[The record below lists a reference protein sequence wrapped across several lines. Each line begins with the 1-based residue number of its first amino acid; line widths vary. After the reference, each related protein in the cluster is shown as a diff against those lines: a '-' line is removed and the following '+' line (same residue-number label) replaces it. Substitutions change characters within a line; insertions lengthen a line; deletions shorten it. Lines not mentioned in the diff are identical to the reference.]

1 MTSAELTTAAA
12 RGSSHLEKADVPV
25 SPAGPGTLP
34 GTATGRESHREPS
47 STRFRADVA
56 GLRAVAVGLVLLYH
70 AGLPFL
76 PGGFVGVDVFFV
88 ISGFLIT
95 GQLITEIERT
105 GRVSL
110 LGFYARRAKRI
121 LPAAT
126 VVLAASAV
134 AVRLFVPRGEWQGI
148 GGDIAAAAIYVVN
161 WRFADRA
168 VDYLAAD
175 TPPSPVQHFWSL
187 AVEEQF
193 YLVWPLLIILAI
205 LAARRLRRTNVR
217 PVLWV
222 GLAILAVPSFVWSI
236 VATAASPQRAFF
248 VSTTRLWELGIGAG
262 IALIA
267 TRAARMPRALAVIL
281 GWLGLAAIVV
291 AALLV
296 TADTAWPG
304 YAAALPTLGAAA
316 VIAAGAAAGS
326 RGPVLVLG
334 TRPFRW
340 VGDLSYSLYLWHWPM
355 LIVAA
360 AYWDDL
366 SLTRGMAVAL
376 ASVVPAWLTFRLV
389 ENPLR
394 YSRAISKSPRLALSL
409 GGNFTMAG
417 ICAGLALVL
426 TGAWAAAATPS
437 GGRYAP
443 GAALLSTTPG
453 TAPIGPV
460 PERFDFI
467 SPDPLKLRQGFM
479 DVPVTNRDK
488 CFQQV
493 AGAEVLWCTYGKP
506 DGATTVALVGDSKMD
521 QWLPAFQVLAEQN
534 DWKLVIAAKG
544 ACAFTSAKVLKGDGS
559 DKLYTDCIE
568 WNRTL
573 LRRLVEERPDYVVTS
588 QSAATALDAS
598 GKGASVDA
606 MVAGVRSSW
615 KKLDSVGTKVIVLAN
630 NPHPGPAIV
639 QCADKNRKHLSACAF
654 DRERHDQDP
663 AYRMQRKAV
672 AGMPKVKM
680 IDLFDAVCPT
690 EKCPVVFGNV
700 LIYRGGS
707 HIGAA
712 YVKTMAPH
720 LARALSDIGV
730 PARFSPSN

>member
-1 MTSAELTTAAA
+1 M
-12 RGSSHLEKADVPV
+12 
-25 SPAGPGTLP
+25 
-34 GTATGRESHREPS
+34 
-47 STRFRADVA
+47 
-56 GLRAVAVGLVLLYH
+56 AVGLVLLYH

-95 GQLITEIERT
+95 GQLLTEIERT

-126 VVLAASAV
+126 VVLAATAV
-134 AVRLFVPRGEWQGI
+134 AVRLFVPRGQWQEI

-175 TPPSPVQHFWSL
+175 APPSPVQHFWSL

-205 LAARRLRRTNVR
+205 LAARRLRRSNVR

-236 VATAASPQRAFF
+236 VETATSSERAFF
-248 VSTTRLWELGIGAG
+248 VSTTRLWELAIGAG

-267 TRAARMPRALAVIL
+267 TSAARMPRALAVIL
-281 GWLGLAAIVV
+281 GWLGLAAIVT

-296 TADTAWPG
+296 TAATAWPG

-355 LIVAA
+355 LIVAG
-360 AYWDDL
+360 AYWGDL
-366 SLTRGMAVAL
+366 SLKRGLAVAL
-376 ASVVPAWLTFRLV
+376 ASVVPAWITFRLV

-394 YSRAISKSPRLALSL
+394 YSRAISTSPRLALSL

-437 GGRYAP
+437 GDRYAP
-443 GAALLSTTPG
+443 GAALLATTPG

-467 SPDPLKLRQGFM
+467 APDPLKLTQGFM
-479 DVPVTNRDK
+479 DVPDTNRDK

-493 AGAEVLWCTYGKP
+493 VGAEVLSCTYGNP

-521 QWLPAFQVLAEQN
+521 QWLPAFQVLAAQN
-534 DWKLVIAAKG
+534 DWKLVIAAKA
-544 ACAFTSAKVLKGDGS
+544 ACPFTSARVLKGDGS
-559 DKLYTDCIE
+559 HKPYTDCME

-573 LRRLVEERPDYVVTS
+573 LRRLAEERPDYVVTS
-588 QSAATALDAS
+588 QSAGSALDAA
-598 GKGASVDA
+598 GKESVDA
-606 MVAGVRSSW
+606 MIAGVRSSW
-615 KKLDSVGTKVIVLAN
+615 KALDSAGVKVVVLAN

-654 DRERHDQDP
+654 DRERHEQDP
-663 AYRMQRKAV
+663 AFLMQRKAV
-672 AGMPKVKM
+672 AGMPEVKM
-680 IDLFDAVCPT
+680 IDLFDAICPT

-712 YVKTMAPH
+712 YVKTTAPH

>member
-1 MTSAELTTAAA
+1 MTSPELTTVAAP
-12 RGSSHLEKADVPV
+12 GSSQIEKPP
-25 SPAGPGTLP
+25 PAGPSTLP
-34 GTATGRESHREPS
+34 DQAAGREPRRESTPS
-47 STRFRADVA
+47 RFRADVA

-95 GQLITEIERT
+95 GQLINEIDRT
-105 GRVSL
+105 GRISL

-126 VVLAASAV
+126 VVLAATAV
-134 AVRLFVPRGEWQGI
+134 AVRLFVPRGQWQEI

-175 TPPSPVQHFWSL
+175 NATTSPVQHFWSL

-193 YLVWPLLIILAI
+193 YLLWPLLIILAI
-205 LAARRLRRTNVR
+205 LAAKRLRRTNVR
-217 PVLWV
+217 PVLWI
-222 GLAILAVPSFVWSI
+222 GLAVLAVPSFAWSI
-236 VATAASPQRAFF
+236 IETATSPERAFF
-248 VSTTRLWELGIGAG
+248 VSTTRLWELAVGAG
-262 IALIA
+262 IALAA
-267 TRAARMPRALAVIL
+267 TGAARMPRALAVVL
-281 GWLGLAAIVV
+281 GWLGLAAIVA

-296 TADTAWPG
+296 TKKTAWPG

-355 LIVAA
+355 LIVAG
-360 AYWDDL
+360 AYWDGL
-366 SLTRGMAVAL
+366 SVKRGLVVAL
-376 ASVVPAWLTFRLV
+376 ASVVPAWITFRLV

-394 YSRAISKSPRLALSL
+394 YSRAVSKSPRLALSL

-426 TGAWAAAATPS
+426 TAAWAANAQPT
-437 GGRYAP
+437 RQHYAP

-460 PERFDFI
+460 PERFDVI
-467 SPDPLKLRQGFM
+467 TPDPLQIRQGFM

-493 AGAEVLWCTYGKP
+493 VGSELLWCTYGNP
-506 DGATTVALVGDSKMD
+506 TGSTTVALVGDSKMD
-521 QWLPAFQVLAEQN
+521 QWLPAFQVLAAQN
-534 DWKLVIAAKG
+534 DWKLVIAAK
-544 ACAFTSAKVLKGDGS
+544 ASCPFTSAPALRAD
-559 DKLYTDCIE
+559 DPTKLYTDCID
-568 WNRTL
+568 WNKAL
-573 LRRLVEERPDYVVTS
+573 LRRLTEERPDYVVTS
-588 QSAATALDAS
+588 QGASRALDTKS
-598 GKGASVDA
+598 GKGTVEA
-606 MVAGVRSSW
+606 MIAGVRASW
-615 KKLDSVGTKVIVLAN
+615 KALDSVGSKVVVLAN
-630 NPHPGPAIV
+630 NPGPGPAV
-639 QCADKNRKHLSACAF
+639 TCADKNRNHLSACAF
-654 DRERHDQDP
+654 DRKRHDQDA
-663 AYRMQRKAV
+663 AYVMQRKAV
-672 AGMPKVKM
+672 AGVPEVKM
-680 IDLFDAVCPT
+680 IDLFDAICPT
-690 EKCPVVFGNV
+690 DKCPVVFGNV

-712 YVKTMAPH
+712 YVKTTAPH

-730 PARFSPSN
+730 PARFAPSN

>member
-1 MTSAELTTAAA
+1 M
-12 RGSSHLEKADVPV
+12 
-25 SPAGPGTLP
+25 
-34 GTATGRESHREPS
+34 
-47 STRFRADVA
+47 
-56 GLRAVAVGLVLLYH
+56 AVGLVLLYH

-95 GQLITEIERT
+95 GQLMTEIERT
-105 GRVSL
+105 GRISL

-126 VVLAASAV
+126 VVLAATAV
-134 AVRLFVPRGEWQGI
+134 AVRLFVPRGQWQEI

-175 TPPSPVQHFWSL
+175 NAATSPVQHFWSL

-193 YLVWPLLIILAI
+193 YLLWPLLIILAL

-222 GLAILAVPSFVWSI
+222 GLAVLAVPSFVWSI
-236 VATAASPQRAFF
+236 VETAHSPERAFF
-248 VSTTRLWELGIGAG
+248 VSTTRLWELAVGAG
-262 IALIA
+262 IALAA
-267 TRAARMPRALAVIL
+267 TGVARMPRALAVLL
-281 GWLGLAAIVV
+281 GWLGLAAIVA

-296 TADTAWPG
+296 TKGTAWPG
-304 YAAALPTLGAAA
+304 YAAALPTVGAAA
-316 VIAAGAAAGS
+316 VIAAGVAAGS

-355 LIVAA
+355 LIVAG
-360 AYWDDL
+360 AYWDGL
-366 SLTRGMAVAL
+366 SVKRGLVVAL

-394 YSRAISKSPRLALSL
+394 YSRAISTSPRLALSL

-426 TGAWAAAATPS
+426 MAAWAAAATPS
-437 GGRYAP
+437 RGSQYAP
-443 GAALLSTTPG
+443 GAALLSTAPG

-467 SPDPLKLRQGFM
+467 SPDPLKIRQGFM
-479 DVPVTNRDK
+479 DVPDTNRDK

-493 AGAEVLWCTYGKP
+493 VGSEVLSCTYGNP

-521 QWLPAFQVLAEQN
+521 QWLPAFQVLAAQN
-534 DWKLVIAAKG
+534 DWKLVITAKAG
-544 ACAFTSAKVLKGDGS
+544 CAFTSAKVLKGDGS
-559 DKLYTDCIE
+559 NKPYTDCIE

-573 LRRLVEERPDYVVTS
+573 LRRLAEQRPDYVVTS
-588 QSAATALDAS
+588 QSAGSALDAA
-598 GKGASVDA
+598 GKVSVDA
-606 MVAGVRSSW
+606 MVAGMRSSW
-615 KKLDSVGTKVIVLAN
+615 KTLDSAGVQVVVLAN

-639 QCADKNRKHLSACAF
+639 ACADKNRKHLSACAF
-654 DRERHDQDP
+654 DRKLHDRDP
-663 AYRMQRKAV
+663 GLVTQRKAV
-672 AGMPKVKM
+672 VGMPQVKM

-690 EKCPVVFGNV
+690 DRCPVAFGNV

-712 YVKTMAPH
+712 YVRTTAPH

>member
-1 MTSAELTTAAA
+1 MNSPELTTVAAS
-12 RGSSHLEKADVPV
+12 GSSQIEP
-25 SPAGPGTLP
+25 STPAGPDTLP
-34 GTATGRESHREPS
+34 GGAAGREPRREPS
-47 STRFRADVA
+47 RFRADVA

-95 GQLITEIERT
+95 GQLIGEIDRT
-105 GRVSL
+105 GRISL
-110 LGFYARRAKRI
+110 VGFYARRAKRI

-126 VVLAASAV
+126 VVLAATAV
-134 AVRLFVPRGEWQGI
+134 AARLLVPRGQWQEI
-148 GGDIAAAAIYVVN
+148 GSDIVAAAIYVVN

-175 TPPSPVQHFWSL
+175 APPSPVQHFWSL

-205 LAARRLRRTNVR
+205 LAAKRLRRTGVR

-222 GLAILAVPSFVWSI
+222 GLAVLAVPSFAWSI
-236 VATAASPQRAFF
+236 VETATSPERAFF
-248 VSTTRLWELGIGAG
+248 VSTTRMWELAVGAG
-262 IALIA
+262 TALIA
-267 TRAARMPRALAVIL
+267 TGAARLPRALAVVL
-281 GWLGLAAIVV
+281 GWLGLAAIVT
-291 AALLV
+291 AALLI
-296 TADTAWPG
+296 TKGTAWPG

-316 VIAAGAAAGS
+316 VIAAGAAAGP

-355 LIVAA
+355 LVVAG
-360 AYWDDL
+360 AYWDGL
-366 SLTRGMAVAL
+366 SVERGLVVVL
-376 ASVVPAWLTFRLV
+376 ASLVPAWITFRLV

-394 YSRAISKSPRLALSL
+394 YSRAISRSPRLALSL

-426 TGAWAAAATPS
+426 TAALAASATPS
-437 GGRYAP
+437 DRGRYAP

-467 SPDPLKLRQGFM
+467 SPDPLRFAQGFL
-479 DVPVTNRDK
+479 DVPDTNRDR
-488 CFQQV
+488 CFQQI
-493 AGAEVLWCTYGKP
+493 AGAEVLSCTYGNP
-506 DGATTVALVGDSKMD
+506 HGATTVALVGDSKMD
-521 QWLPAFQVLAEQN
+521 QWLPAFQVLAAQN
-534 DWKLVIAAKG
+534 DWKLVITVKASCPFTG
-544 ACAFTSAKVLKGDGS
+544 ARVLMADGS
-559 DKLYTDCIE
+559 RKLYTDCME

-588 QSAATALDAS
+588 QSAGSAVDAA
-598 GKGASVDA
+598 GKWSVDA

-615 KKLDSVGTKVIVLAN
+615 RALDSVGTKVVVLAN

-639 QCADKNRKHLSACAF
+639 QCADRNRDHLSACAF
-654 DRERHDQDP
+654 DRERHDEDP
-663 AYRMQRKAV
+663 AFQMQRKAV
-672 AGMPKVKM
+672 AGMPEVKM
-680 IDLFDAVCPT
+680 IDLFDAICPT
-690 EKCPVVFGNV
+690 ERCPVVFGNV
-700 LIYRGGS
+700 LVYRGGS

-712 YVKTMAPH
+712 YARTTAPH
-720 LARALSDIGV
+720 LARALSDVGV
-730 PARFSPSN
+730 PTRFSPVS

>member
-1 MTSAELTTAAA
+1 MTSPELTTVPA
-12 RGSSHLEKADVPV
+12 RGNSSIEKVAAPA
-25 SPAGPGTLP
+25 SPGI
-34 GTATGRESHREPS
+34 ATGSEPRRAPS
-47 STRFRADVA
+47 PSRFRGDVA

-95 GQLITEIERT
+95 GQLISEIERT
-105 GRVSL
+105 GRISL

-126 VVLAASAV
+126 VVLAATAV
-134 AVRLFVPRGEWQGI
+134 AVRLFVPRGQWQEI
-148 GGDIAAAAIYVVN
+148 GGDVAAAAIYVVN

-175 TPPSPVQHFWSL
+175 NAVTSPVQHFWSL

-222 GLAILAVPSFVWSI
+222 GLAVLAVPSFAWSI
-236 VATAASPQRAFF
+236 AETAASPERAFF
-248 VSTTRLWELGIGAG
+248 VSTTRLWELAVGAG
-262 IALIA
+262 IALLA
-267 TRAARMPRALAVIL
+267 TSAARMPRALAVVL
-281 GWLGLAAIVV
+281 GWLGLAAIVA

-296 TADTAWPG
+296 TAATAWPG

-326 RGPVLVLG
+326 RGPVVVLG

-355 LIVAA
+355 LIVAG
-360 AYWDDL
+360 AYWGDL
-366 SLTRGMAVAL
+366 SLARGVTVAL
-376 ASVVPAWLTFRLV
+376 ASVVPAWITFRLV

-394 YSRAISKSPRLALSL
+394 YSRAISTSPRLALSL
-409 GGNFTMAG
+409 GGNFTLAG

-426 TGAWAAAATPS
+426 MSVWAAAAVPTE
-437 GGRYAP
+437 GRYAP

-467 SPDPLKLRQGFM
+467 TPDPLQLAQGFM
-479 DVPVTNRDK
+479 DVPDTNRDK

-493 AGAEVLWCTYGKP
+493 VGAEVLSCTYGNP
-506 DGATTVALVGDSKMD
+506 NGATTVALVGDSKMD
-521 QWLPAFQVLAEQN
+521 QWLPAFQVLAAQN
-534 DWKLVIAAKG
+534 DWKLVIAAK
-544 ACAFTSAKVLKGDGS
+544 ASCPFTSARVLMADGS
-559 DKLYTDCIE
+559 KKIYTDCME

-573 LRRLVEERPDYVVTS
+573 LRRLVEERPDYVVSS
-588 QSAATALDAS
+588 QSAGSALDAA
-598 GKGASVDA
+598 GRWSVDA

-615 KKLDSVGTKVIVLAN
+615 KQLDAVGTKVVVLAN

-639 QCADKNRKHLSACAF
+639 QCADKHRKDLSACAF
-654 DRERHDQDP
+654 DRARHDQDP
-663 AYRMQRKAV
+663 AFLMQRKAV
-672 AGMPKVKM
+672 AGMPEVKM
-680 IDLFDAVCPT
+680 IDLFDAICPT
-690 EKCPVVFGNV
+690 DRCPVVFGNV

-707 HIGAA
+707 HVGAA
-712 YVKTMAPH
+712 YVRTTAPH

-730 PARFSPSN
+730 PARFSPSK

>member
-1 MTSAELTTAAA
+1 MTSPELTTVAA
-12 RGSSHLEKADVPV
+12 RGRTHIEKSDVPA
-25 SPAGPGTLP
+25 SPAGPGTP
-34 GTATGRESHREPS
+34 PDAATGREPRREPS
-47 STRFRADVA
+47 SSRFRTDVA

-70 AGLPFL
+70 AGLPFI

-95 GQLITEIERT
+95 GQLLTEIERT

-126 VVLAASAV
+126 VVLAATAV
-134 AVRLFVPRGEWQGI
+134 AVRLFVPRSQWHDI
-148 GGDIAAAAIYVVN
+148 GGDIASAAIYVVN
-161 WRFADRA
+161 WRFADRS

-175 TPPSPVQHFWSL
+175 APPSPVQHFWSL

-205 LAARRLRRTNVR
+205 LAARRLRRSNVR

-222 GLAILAVPSFVWSI
+222 GLAILAVPSFAWS
-236 VATAASPQRAFF
+236 VVQTATSPERAFF
-248 VSTTRLWELGIGAG
+248 VSTTRLWELAVGAG
-262 IALIA
+262 IALVA
-267 TRAARMPRALAVIL
+267 TSAARMPRSLAVVL
-281 GWLGLAAIVV
+281 GWLGLAAIVT

-296 TADTAWPG
+296 TAGTAWPG

-316 VIAAGAAAGS
+316 VIAAGVAAGS
-326 RGPVLVLG
+326 RGPLVLLG
-334 TRPFRW
+334 TGPFRW

-355 LIVAA
+355 LIVAG
-360 AYWDDL
+360 AYWDGL
-366 SLTRGMAVAL
+366 SLARGMAVAL
-376 ASVVPAWLTFRLV
+376 ASVVPAWITFRLV

-426 TGAWAAAATPS
+426 MAAWAAAATPS
-437 GGRYAP
+437 RGGRYAP

-467 SPDPLKLRQGFM
+467 TPDPLQIQQGFM
-479 DVPVTNRDK
+479 DVPDTNRDK

-493 AGAEVLWCTYGKP
+493 VGSEVLSCTYGNP

-521 QWLPAFQVLAEQN
+521 QWLPAFQVLAAQN
-534 DWKLVIAAKG
+534 DWKLVIAAK
-544 ACAFTSAKVLKGDGS
+544 ASCAFTSAPAIRADDPS
-559 DKLYTDCIE
+559 KLYTDCVE

-588 QSAATALDAS
+588 QAAARAFDAA
-598 GKGASVDA
+598 GKGSVDA
-606 MVAGVRSSW
+606 MIAGLRSNW
-615 KKLDSVGTKVIVLAN
+615 KALASVGTKVIVLAN
-630 NPHPGPAIV
+630 NPAPGPAV
-639 QCADKNRKHLSACAF
+639 TCADKNRKHLSACAF
-654 DRERHDQDP
+654 DRKRHDVEP
-663 AYRMQRKAV
+663 AFLTQRKAV
-672 AGMPKVKM
+672 AGMPEVKM
-680 IDLFDAVCPT
+680 IDLFDAICPT

-712 YVKTMAPH
+712 YVKTTAPH

-730 PARFSPSN
+730 PVSFSPSK